1 MLIANEIRNQLFHFG
16 KQIVW
21 SWGAHAW
28 AGGEDFLEFQ
38 VQGYKLKGVVRI
50 RLNGLDLYDITF
62 KNSHGEVIKEI
73 KDVYNEDMVDII
85 DNEVETN
92 NGCYS

>member
-1 MLIANEIRNQLFHFG
+1 MIIATEIRNQLYHFG

-28 AGGEDFLEFQ
+28 TGGEDFLEFK
-38 VQGYKLKGVVRI
+38 VQGYKLKGFVRI
-50 RLNGLDLYDITF
+50 TLNGLDLYDICF
-62 KNSHGEVIKEI
+62 KNHKGEAIKEI

-92 NGCYS
+92 YGSYS